1 MFHELSL
8 KDSSFSKAG
17 AKVLL
22 FFDMTKFF
30 GTFFSKK
37 CFLTLFSD
45 LLNPL
50 FEGIAV
56 ADRAVLHFH
65 AVVTDGVRTVTQ
77 QFGNLCGTG
86 DTEQDQRIFFVP
98 ACEKYDL

>member
-1 MFHELSL
+1 VFHELSL

-37 CFLTLFSD
+37 CFLTLFPD

-56 ADRAVLHFH
+56 TNRAVLHFH
-65 AVVTDGVRTVTQ
+65 AVVTDGVRTVTHFRQ
-77 QFGNLCGTG
+77 RAAYVRG
-86 DTEQDQRIFFVP
+86 DVQLVCSSF
-98 ACEKYDL
+98 L

>member
-37 CFLTLFSD
+37 CVSTLFSD
-45 LLNPL
+45 LLYPL
-50 FEGIAV
+50 LEGISV

-65 AVVTDGVRTVTQ
+65 AVVTDCVRTVTQ
-77 QFGNLCGTG
+77 QFGNLG
-86 DTEQDQRIFFVP
+86 
-98 ACEKYDL
+98 